1 MTLRRKTIGLLAL
14 CCLLVPLRA
23 GTGEPAI
30 RVDVA
35 NPTRDKPQSKIWYAQ
50 GSWWA
55 WLPVRGGSGVWKRTP
70 AGWRRETALD
80 RPLQG
85 LPGQADVWSKGDS
98 VGAVL
103 VDPKRLAFVLL
114 KWDRQTA
121 NYRLAAEP
129 ARFAMPEEYGRPE
142 LETATITRDAGD
154 RWWIAYGWRRR
165 IWVRVSRDRDG
176 TQWNPPAVVSQQE
189 THEDDICAAAALPD
203 GVGVIWSDQNREA
216 VYFRLLR
223 GPDPSAWRPVETVAQ
238 GGKTADD
245 HFNLA
250 VAADGTL
257 WAATKNSVDQVGQ
270 PQLVLRKR
278 SPRGEWTDLPYG
290 LRTPAEEPTRPV
302 VLLSE
307 RPPGLWLAHTVHLRD
322 RAHPRSLIVWQ
333 QADPHRVDLSPAA
346 RPLLEGAGR
355 LNNVTGAKAA
365 LPEDAPWLVLAS
377 DAEGNVWEADL
388 RGAAR

>member
-1 MTLRRKTIGLLAL
+1 MMTGNPRIAALLAAWSL
-14 CCLLVPLRA
+14 TCLRA
-23 GTGEPAI
+23 GISEPAI

-35 NPTRDKPQSKIWYAQ
+35 NPTQDKPQSKIWYAQ

-55 WLPVRGGSGVWKRTP
+55 WLAVRGGSGVWKRTS

-80 RPLQG
+80 GPLQG
-85 LPGQADVWSKGDS
+85 LPGQADVWSGGNA

-103 VDPKRLAFVLL
+103 VEPKRLAFVLL

-121 NYRLAAEP
+121 SYRLGAEP
-129 ARFAMPEEYGRPE
+129 ARFAMPDEAGKPD
-142 LETATITRDAGD
+142 LETATIARDARG

-165 IWVRVSRDRDG
+165 VWVRVSRDRDG
-176 TQWNPPAVVSQQE
+176 TQWHPPAVISPHE
-189 THEDDICAAAALPD
+189 IHEDDICAAAALPG

-223 GPDPSAWRPVETVAQ
+223 GPNPSSWRPVETAAQ

-250 VAADGTL
+250 VAADGAL
-257 WAATKNSVDQVGQ
+257 WAATKNSVDQAGQ

-278 SPRGEWTDLPYG
+278 SPRGEWSDLPYG
-290 LRTPAEEPTRPV
+290 PRTLTEEPTRPI

-333 QADPHRVDLSPAA
+333 QGDPHRARLSPA
-346 RPLLEGAGR
+346 RPLLEGTGR

-365 LPEDAPWLVLAS
+365 LPDDGPWLVLAS
-377 DAEGNVWEADL
+377 DAEGNVFEADL
-388 RGAAR
+388 RGVAP